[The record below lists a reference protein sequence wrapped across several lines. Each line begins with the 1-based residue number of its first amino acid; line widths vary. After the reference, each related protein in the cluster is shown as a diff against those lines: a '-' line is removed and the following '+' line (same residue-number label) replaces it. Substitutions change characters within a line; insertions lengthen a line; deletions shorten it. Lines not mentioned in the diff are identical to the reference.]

1 MEAKMQT
8 YYHKASWGFLV
19 VFAAVVGGWFASSRG
34 TVSAQQAPAYGLTG
48 SGASGLI
55 THFDNSQAKSPL
67 LTIVD
72 PQTRVMAVYRI
83 DPTTGEITLRGV
95 RNFQFDLQMDEFNG
109 VSPTP
114 REIRSLLQR
123 R

>member
-1 MEAKMQT
+1 MQT
-8 YYHKASWGFLV
+8 IYNRAGWGFLV
-19 VFAAVVGGWFASSRG
+19 VFAAVAGIWFASSRG
-34 TVSAQQAPAYGLTG
+34 TVSAHQSPAYGQHGAG
-48 SGASGLI
+48 SSGLI
-55 THFDNSQAKSPL
+55 THFDSSQSKAPM
-67 LTIVD
+67 LTVVD
-72 PQTRVMAVYRI
+72 PQTRVLAVYRI
-83 DPTTGEITLRGV
+83 DPATGEVTLRGV